1 MDAAEF
7 PERLGSTEDGES
19 APLSADAH
27 AFLLENQKGLRMH
40 RIMLTFQSSGEAWKW
55 DLLGFSCVKEE

>member
-1 MDAAEF
+1 MDAAEM

-19 APLSADAH
+19 ARLSADAH

-40 RIMLTFQSSGEAWKW
+40 RIMLTFQSSGEA
-55 DLLGFSCVKEE
+55 